1 MKQFPTIYPFILIS
15 FSQTALLSV
24 CLEAGQ
30 EALQFVWVMPWSA
43 GQEALAQSFAL
54 IMEES
59 LNDKTTS
66 MRLQYEATK
75 RLQISRPDV

>member
-1 MKQFPTIYPFILIS
+1 MKQFPSIYPFILIS

-30 EALQFVWVMPWSA
+30 EALA
-43 GQEALAQSFAL
+43 RSFAL

-75 RLQISRPDV
+75 RLQISRQDV